1 MAPFSYLCLGR
12 PEGLPRIPYPPPQG
26 GVSFCAG
33 EKCARPDIN
42 SLGMTTSKSVGKS
55 PKRSETPLWRLKAN
69 YVLRE
74 LVRAWH
80 GLPYDTAVIWGFR
93 FALDDILHTYAK
105 QKRLNFPKLH
115 FWFNQAW
122 REVSECFGK
131 RAFTIQDWEKFSSML
146 RNNALP
152 SSRSLSSEILL
163 DWRFR
168 EILFL
173 ASRLYLREDGYM
185 AKVFGDYCLRH
196 CLAYYESLE
205 VAPLDSFTI
214 WYVKRKYGGLTE
226 T

>member
-1 MAPFSYLCLGR
+1 MRVSGEKNKPL
-12 PEGLPRIPYPPPQG
+12 IP
-26 GVSFCAG
+26 

-42 SLGMTTSKSVGKS
+42 SLGMTASKNVGQC
-55 PKRSETPLWRLKAN
+55 PKRSETPLWRRKAN

-93 FALDDILHTYAK
+93 YAIDDILHTYAK

-122 REVSECFGK
+122 REVSECFEK
-131 RAFTIQDWEKFSSML
+131 RAFTIQDWQNFKTF
-146 RNNALP
+146 
-152 SSRSLSSEILL
+152 LSHGAPANTPWKCGELIRDESFE
-163 DWRFR
+163 
-168 EILFL
+168 EVLFL
-173 ASRLYLREDGYM
+173 ASRVYLREAGYM
-185 AKVFGDYCLRH
+185 AVQFGDYSLKH
-196 CLAYYESLE
+196 CLAHYETLE

-214 WYVKRKYGGLTE
+214 WYVKRAYGGLTE

>member
-1 MAPFSYLCLGR
+1 VTLLRCALR
-12 PEGLPRIPYPPPQG
+12 G
-26 GVSFCAG
+26 GGFFGV

-42 SLGMTTSKSVGKS
+42 SLGMTASTNVGKD
-55 PKRSETPLWRLKAN
+55 PKRIQTPLWRLKAN

-122 REVSECFGK
+122 REVSECFEK
-131 RAFTIQDWEKFSSML
+131 RAFTIQDWQKFKTF
-146 RNNALP
+146 
-152 SSRSLSSEILL
+152 LSHGAPANTPWKCGELIR
-163 DWRFR
+163 DEGF
-168 EILFL
+168 EEMLFL
-173 ASRLYLREDGYM
+173 ASRLYLREAGYM
-185 AKVFGDYCLRH
+185 AVQFGDYCLKH
-196 CLAYYESLE
+196 CLAYYESLD

-214 WYVKRKYGGLTE
+214 WYVKREYGGLTE

>member
-1 MAPFSYLCLGR
+1 
-12 PEGLPRIPYPPPQG
+12 
-26 GVSFCAG
+26 
-33 EKCARPDIN
+33 
-42 SLGMTTSKSVGKS
+42 MTASKNVGQS
-55 PKRSETPLWRLKAN
+55 PKRSDTPLWRRKVN

-80 GLPYDTAVIWGFR
+80 GLPYDTAVMWGFR
-93 FALDDILHTYAK
+93 YALDDILHTYAK
-105 QKRLNFPKLH
+105 EKRLNFPKLF

-122 REVSECFGK
+122 REVLECFGK
-131 RAFTIQDWEKFSSML
+131 RAFTIQDWEKFSSLL

-173 ASRLYLREDGYM
+173 ASRLYLREEGRL
-185 AKVFGDYCLRH
+185 AKEFGDYELR
-196 CLAYYESLE
+196 CSLAHYETLE

-214 WYVKRKYGGLTE
+214 WYVKHFYGGLTE

>member
-1 MAPFSYLCLGR
+1 MCGREKGALGEAQSR
-12 PEGLPRIPYPPPQG
+12 QL
-26 GVSFCAG
+26 SK
-33 EKCARPDIN
+33 KCARPDIN
-42 SLGMTTSKSVGKS
+42 SLGMTASTNMGKC
-55 PKRSETPLWRLKAN
+55 PKRSETPLWRRKAN

-93 FALDDILHTYAK
+93 HALDDILHTYAK
-105 QKRLNFPKLH
+105 EKRLNFPKLF

-122 REVSECFGK
+122 REVLECFGK

-163 DWRFR
+163 DWRLR

-173 ASRLYLREDGYM
+173 ASRLYLREAGRL
-185 AKVFGDYCLRH
+185 AKEFGDYELR
-196 CLAYYESLE
+196 CNLAHYETLE
-205 VAPLDSFTI
+205 AAPLDSFTI
-214 WYVKRKYGGLTE
+214 WYVKHTYGGLTE